1 MTTAAASTPADL
13 AAPPKHAQ
21 DHDSERHLY
30 AASGAR
36 KTLIC
41 FIFLMLLPFYASLP
55 FMLAMR
61 ISRGLVADSI
71 GLGILALA
79 FTGLMFWLL
88 IIMMFSLRARVQL
101 GEKDVFLTL
110 PAGRGP
116 TPMLNYKSY
125 KLHYADIASVETRRE
140 IYGGSFVPVMMQ
152 GARLI
157 MKDGTII
164 KLGYDAE
171 HNNDQA
177 FPYAEIAHAIARHAG
192 VPVLDRGHVRRSYAS
207 KMLGFIAP
215 ADAAVTEDEI
225 AAVNAGHNRFI
236 LVLTIA
242 LSTLVAIGLAK
253 DLLNPPSSETAVI
266 EGVEKPKK
274 R

>member
-1 MTTAAASTPADL
+1 MTTAPAVSASEVPAP
-13 AAPPKHAQ
+13 AGHASQ
-21 DHDSERHLY
+21 RHVY

-36 KTLIC
+36 KTIIC
-41 FIFLMLLPFYASLP
+41 FIFLLLLPFYASLP

-61 ISRGLVADSI
+61 ISHGLIADAV
-71 GLGILALA
+71 GLAVLALA
-79 FTGLMFWLL
+79 FTALMFWLL
-88 IIMMFSLRARVQL
+88 VIMMFSLRASVQL
-101 GEKDVFLTL
+101 GEKDVFMTL

-116 TPMLNYKSY
+116 TPMLIYKSY

-140 IYGGSFVPVMMQ
+140 LYGGSLVPVMMH

-157 MKDGTII
+157 MKDGSII

-171 HNNDQA
+171 ANNDQA
-177 FPYAEIAHAIARHAG
+177 FPYIEIAHAIASHAG

-236 LVLTIA
+236 LFLTIA
-242 LSTLVAIGLAK
+242 LSMLVVAGLAM
-253 DLLNPPSSETAVI
+253 DLANPPSSSSATV
-266 EGVEKPKK
+266 EGVEKTKK
-274 R
+274 K